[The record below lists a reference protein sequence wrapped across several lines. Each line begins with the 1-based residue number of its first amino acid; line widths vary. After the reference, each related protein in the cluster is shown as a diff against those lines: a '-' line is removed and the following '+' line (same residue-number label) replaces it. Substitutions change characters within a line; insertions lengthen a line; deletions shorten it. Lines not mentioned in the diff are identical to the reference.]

1 MRNIAFIL
9 ICFYSSFF
17 LSAQEKE
24 TLFTI
29 DDQPFYTDEFVRVY
43 NKNLD
48 LVKDDSQK
56 DLDKYLELFLGYKL
70 KVQKANKLGL
80 QNEAKYQNELNS
92 YRTQLAK
99 NYLNDSKVTNSLIE
113 EAYERT
119 KNEVRASHI
128 LVLVDE
134 SASPADTLKA
144 YNNIMNLKA
153 RAEGSE
159 GFDAVATKY
168 SEDPSAKD
176 NKGDLGYFSAFKM
189 VYPFENAAYKTPVGT
204 ISNPFRTRFGYHIIK
219 VTDKRENRGEITAAH
234 IMILKPNNKE
244 TTAELELKA
253 KQTIQDIYKKIQQGE
268 SFETLAKQFS
278 EDKSSAVNGGVL
290 QRFGVGQLTSI
301 EFENVAFS
309 LKDKNQ
315 ISEPFESKF
324 GWHIVK
330 LIDKH
335 PVQSLDEMRY
345 ELENKVRRDERS
357 LIITNTLAKKARSKY
372 PVTIDNKTLL
382 KVKSIVTNDYYN
394 QSWNVPE
401 NLNGFDG
408 DIVII
413 NNVEKVKTKDFL
425 NYLVTQQKGN
435 VKTRPISNLV
445 DELFEKWLD
454 EKLIEY
460 YDNNLENE
468 FPEFKY
474 VMDEYRDGLLLFD
487 LMEKEIWIKA
497 KTDTIG
503 LNNFYENHKNDY
515 LWKKRLD
522 VDLLSST
529 DSKIIKKA
537 QSYLKSGKSLEYIK
551 EKLNKDDKIN
561 VMVKSGLFEEDY
573 DILPEFKIDSK
584 GVTAII
590 SKENYFFTALVKEVK
605 PSEPKTIAE
614 CKGKLIN
621 DYQQYLENNW
631 VNELKKEFT
640 IQVNQAVFNKIKKQ
654 LNK

>member
-1 MRNIAFIL
+1 MRNIVFVL

-29 DDQPFYTDEFVRVY
+29 NDSPFYTDEFVRVY

-134 SASPADTLKA
+134 SATPADTLKA

-159 GFDAVATKY
+159 GFDAVAAKY

-189 VYPFENAAYKTPVGT
+189 VYPFENAAYNTPIGS

-219 VTDKRENRGEITAAH
+219 VTDKRENKGEITVAH
-234 IMILKPNNKE
+234 IMILKPNNKD
-244 TTAELELKA
+244 AVAELKA
-253 KQTIQDIYKKIQQGE
+253 KQTIEDIYKKIQQGE
-268 SFETLAKQFS
+268 NFETLAKQFS

-290 QRFGVGQLTSI
+290 QRFGAGQLTSP

-309 LKDKNQ
+309 LKDKDQ
-315 ISEPFESKF
+315 KSEPFESKF

-330 LIDKH
+330 LIDRH
-335 PVQSLDEMRY
+335 PLQSLDEMRY
-345 ELENKVRRDERS
+345 ELENKIRRDERS

-372 PVTIDNKTLL
+372 PVSVENKTLS
-382 KVKSIVTNDYYN
+382 KVKTIVTNEYYN
-394 QSWNVPE
+394 QNWSIPE

-413 NNVEKVKTKDFL
+413 NSEKKINTKDFL
-425 NYLVTQQKGN
+425 NYLVAQQKGN
-435 VKTRPISNLV
+435 VKTKPISSLV

-487 LMEKEIWIKA
+487 LMEKEIWVKA

-503 LNNFYENHKNDY
+503 LKKFYENHKNEY

-522 VDLLSST
+522 VDILSST
-529 DSKIIKKA
+529 DSKTIKAAK
-537 QSYLKSGKSLEYIK
+537 SYLKKGKSLEYIK
-551 EKLNKDDKIN
+551 EKLNKEDKVN
-561 VMVKSGLFEEDY
+561 VMVKSGLYEEDY
-573 DILPEFKIDSK
+573 DVLPEFKIDSE
-584 GVTAII
+584 GVTPVI
-590 SKENYFFTALVKEVK
+590 SKGNYYFTALVKEVK

-621 DYQQYLENNW
+621 DYQQFLENNW

-640 IQVNQAVFNKIKKQ
+640 IKVDQDVFNKIKKQ